1 MQNLSN
7 ENRPMGMT
15 AFMIVAIGQ
24 AISLIGSGMTQF
36 AITIWAWQETGQATA
51 LALAGFFGFAPV
63 VLVSPFAG
71 ALVDRWN
78 RKLVMMLSDLAAGVG
93 TIIMLLLYLGGDL
106 QIWHI
111 YALNAFVGVFQ
122 AFQWPAFSAAIS
134 VMLPKEQYARANG
147 MLELA
152 RSGAGILAPVLA
164 GAMLGWAGIGLVFGV
179 DVITC
184 LFAIGAL
191 LVIHVPEPEVSQAGE
206 EGRGNLW
213 QEAGFGFRYIWKRTS
228 LFWLQMIFFFINLT
242 ASFGFTVLAAM
253 ILARTNDD
261 TVVLGTVQSAGAV
274 GGVVGSLLLSAW
286 GGPKRRIHGVLGSI
300 IAVSI
305 LNTTLMGLGRSLPVW
320 AVAAFLGAVF
330 LPLLN
335 GSNQAIWQAKVPPDV
350 QGRVFSVR
358 RLIAQ
363 ITVPL
368 SMLIAGPL
376 ADYVFEP
383 AMDPG
388 GALAP
393 LFGGMLGTGPG
404 AGMAVMFLIS
414 GVLGVLVGVA
424 GYLFPLVR
432 DVEDRL
438 PDHDAVTV

>member
-191 LVIHVPEPEVSQAGE
+191 LVIRVPEPEVSQAGV
-206 EGRGNLW
+206 EGRGSLW

-368 SMLIAGPL
+368 SMLMAGPL

-404 AGMAVMFLIS
+404 AGMAMMFLIS

-438 PDHDAVTV
+438 PDHDAVTA